1 MMVKKFDQ
9 NYDELGAY
17 SDFKNAV
24 TTRQPMGNKANVTKD
39 RSEK

>member
-1 MMVKKFDQ
+1 MNLAHIQISKMP
-9 NYDELGAY
+9 
-17 SDFKNAV
+17 V